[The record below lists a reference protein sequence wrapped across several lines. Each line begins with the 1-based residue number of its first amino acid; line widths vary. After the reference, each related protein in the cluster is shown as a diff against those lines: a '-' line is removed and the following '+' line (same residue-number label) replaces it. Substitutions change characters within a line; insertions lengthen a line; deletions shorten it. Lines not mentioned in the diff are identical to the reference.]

1 MAPKRESA
9 SWSRSSTDLL
19 RIGRVGR
26 PHGTDGAFTVADP
39 TRRIDLLD
47 PGRDVMVGGQAMT
60 IVARRGTPEHPIL
73 QLEGVGDRSAAEALR
88 DQDVAVPR
96 DELGALAEGEYLV
109 DDLVGCEVFDG
120 EREVGRV
127 QDVLLLPSA
136 DVLEVDVPDGDPL
149 LVPLVGD
156 AVRNIDSA
164 ARRIDVDTSFLG

>member
-9 SWSRSSTDLL
+9 SWSRSSTDLR
-19 RIGRVGR
+19 RIARVGR

-39 TRRIDLLD
+39 TRRIELLD
-47 PGRDVMVGGQAMT
+47 PGRDVMVGGRAMT
-60 IVARRGTPEHPIL
+60 IVARRGTREHPIL
-73 QLEGVGDRSAAEALR
+73 QLEGVGDRSAAEDLR
-88 DQDVAVPR
+88 DQDIAVPR
-96 DELGALAEGEYLV
+96 AELGPLAEGEYLV

-127 QDVLLLPSA
+127 KDVLLLPSA
-136 DVLEVDVPDGDPL
+136 DVLEVDVPGGDLL

-164 ARRIDVDTSFLG
+164 ARRIDVDMSFLG

>member
-1 MAPKRESA
+1 MAPRRESA

-39 TRRIDLLD
+39 TERIELLD
-47 PGRDVMVGGQAMT
+47 PGRELMVGGRAMK
-60 IVARRGTPEHPIL
+60 VAARRGTREHPIL
-73 QLEGVGDRSAAEALR
+73 LLEGLADRSAAEALR
-88 DQDVAVPR
+88 DDDIAVQR
-96 DELGALAEGEYLV
+96 EELGALEEGEYLV
-109 DDLVGCEVFDG
+109 DELIGCGVFDG
-120 EREVGRV
+120 ERQVGRV
-127 QDVLLLPSA
+127 SDVLLLPSA

-156 AVRNIDSA
+156 AVRSIDAA